1 MIIHKSTE
9 SEKEKDFSIIRKI
22 LKGNKKAYSQLVLKY
37 QNRVLSL
44 GVSFFRN
51 QEDARDFCQDVMFKA
66 YQALPNFKMQS
77 SFYTWLMTIAYNM
90 AVSSKKKKVHFAL
103 SIEDYNFISPC
114 LSPEEKLIKEALKVA
129 IEKAVSSLPEHYKVL
144 IELYFFYDVSYQDM
158 EIITGFPSGTIK
170 SYIFRAKKILK
181 EQLEIEGFNEVPK
194 SRFLPYL

>member
-44 GVSFFRN
+44 GMSFFRN

>member
-44 GVSFFRN
+44 GMSFFRN

-144 IELYFFYDVSYQDM
+144 IELYFFYDVSYQEI

>member
-44 GVSFFRN
+44 GMSFFRN

-90 AVSSKKKKVHFAL
+90 AVSSKKKKAHFAL

-129 IEKAVSSLPEHYKVL
+129 IEKAVSLLPEHYKVL